1 MTKLC
6 YVSWRVCWWHL
17 GSSSVL
23 LLIFSVS
30 LFSQGS
36 FIWAPMWPSYL
47 SLGEWAAWA
56 SWTTTKSDIFTPSLL
71 LCCELCYMHDRKSVF
86 TFLFSTHVY
95 KIPATEFMYRFCTG
109 CPHVIFSALVNKK
122 KKANLSLCGKCY
134 IVTANPKL
142 FDLKMTFPALT
153 GFNTWAESE
162 IHMSRRPWHQCETV
176 R

>member
-122 KKANLSLCGKCY
+122 KGKSILMWEVLYCNCKSKT
-134 IVTANPKL
+134 IWSKN
-142 FDLKMTFPALT
+142 DFPCLDR
-153 GFNTWAESE
+153 
-162 IHMSRRPWHQCETV
+162 I
-176 R
+176 